1 MRNNFQPVVS
11 VCVITY
17 NQELFIRQTLD
28 SILMQICDFPYEI
41 VIGEDHSSDST
52 GKICEEYAGKFPD
65 IIRLLPSNKN
75 LGMNPN
81 FVRTLEACKGKY
93 VAVCEG
99 DDYWTDA
106 NKLKMQVALL
116 DNHENYSACISN
128 AKMITETNSFIRLY
142 FNGLKE
148 GIIPAETI
156 INRGGAIYPTASIV
170 FRNNKFTIET
180 LYNTEELAGDN
191 TLIISLVIKGDIYYI
206 DEILC
211 AYRIWGGGVYTR
223 TVNDIEE
230 TILRKV
236 NTVVGLKKILRNSAK
251 PYKKYITV
259 RISKESLFILQNSGV
274 MKNLKF
280 IFNLEVKDLIR
291 LIMYR
296 LRLGKI
302 KVF

>member
-1 MRNNFQPVVS
+1 
-11 VCVITY
+11 
-17 NQELFIRQTLD
+17 
-28 SILMQICDFPYEI
+28 MQICDFPYEI
-41 VIGEDHSSDST
+41 VIGEDYSTDST
-52 GKICEEYAGKFPD
+52 RDICEEYAQRYPQ
-65 IIRLLPSNKN
+65 IVRLLSSDKN

-81 FVRTLEACKGKY
+81 FTRTIEACKGKY

-106 NKLKMQVALL
+106 NKLKKQVALL
-116 DNHENYSACISN
+116 DNNENYSACISN
-128 AKMITETNSFIRLY
+128 AKMVTETSSFIRIY

-148 GIIPAETI
+148 GIIPAETV

-191 TLIISLVIKGDIYYI
+191 TLIISLVIKDAIYYI

-251 PYKKYITV
+251 PYKRYIKN

-274 MKNLKF
+274 IKKMKF
-280 IFNLEVKDLIR
+280 ILYLKMKDLIR

-296 LRLGKI
+296 LQLGKI